1 MRNLITSRSRLD
13 WDSREPDQVSGSSL
27 TWHSGTGATEVF
39 FFMAV
44 ALRHSWQ
51 YYCSLSLR
59 GHVKAT
65 WGDRVGVLAIRT
77 LHVDMYRDYEALA
90 EPQLPHARRVVGALR
105 KHPDQ
110 SLAVGTMRI
119 VWINCISMTTC
130 RLSGF

>member
-1 MRNLITSRSRLD
+1 
-13 WDSREPDQVSGSSL
+13 
-27 TWHSGTGATEVF
+27 
-39 FFMAV
+39 MAV

-65 WGDRVGVLAIRT
+65 WGDRVGLLAIRT
-77 LHVDMYRDYEALA
+77 WHVDMYRDYEALA

-119 VWINCISMTTC
+119 VWINCISMTTY
-130 RLSGF
+130 RQSGF

>member
-1 MRNLITSRSRLD
+1 MRNLIPGRSRLD

-77 LHVDMYRDYEALA
+77 LHGDMYRDYEALA

>member
-13 WDSREPDQVSGSSL
+13 WDSREPDQVPGSSL
-27 TWHSGTGATEVF
+27 AWHSGTGAT
-39 FFMAV
+39 

-77 LHVDMYRDYEALA
+77 LHGDMYRDYEALA

-119 VWINCISMTTC
+119 VWISCISVTTY
-130 RLSGF
+130 RQSGF